1 MTTPADELRTA
12 ARLEHLHT
20 ISDLDWG
27 LIANLTGVSLNA
39 VHRCLTRPGAPFP
52 PRAAER
58 LEALI
63 KLVESS
69 PATTP
74 EGRYDWLRE
83 SIVDGRTRIQWF
95 AALSRRNR
103 VPLQGSGYTP
113 AQLLGAQTDGGE
125 QR

>member
-1 MTTPADELRTA
+1 MTPAEPTTA
-12 ARLEHLHT
+12 DRLNHLHA
-20 ISDLDWG
+20 ISHLDWG

-39 VHRCLTRPGAPFP
+39 IHFA
-52 PRAAER
+52 RAGKRLHSRAVER

-63 KLVESS
+63 TLVESS

-74 EGRYDWLRE
+74 EGRHDWMFE
-83 SIVDGRTRIQWF
+83 VIDGWSSRIQWF

-113 AQLLGAQTDGGE
+113 AQLLGAGPDDGD
-125 QR
+125 QP